1 MYSSTTSGVKVEV
14 SPLYQ
19 ADRSRRDEKCF
30 YWSFDITIR
39 NLGDV
44 KIYLTSRHWIV
55 HDENEK
61 LYEIHGSGVNGAQPL
76 IKAKESFT
84 HASGCPLA
92 TPSGRMRGILRF
104 LDQDRV
110 SFDVRVPEFP
120 FTNPHAA
127 LIS

>member
-1 MYSSTTSGVKVEV
+1 MYSSTTSGVKVDV
-14 SPLYQ
+14 TPVYQ
-19 ADRSRRDEKCF
+19 EDRSKPDKKYYF
-30 YWSFDITIR
+30 WSFDIVIH

-55 HDENEK
+55 HDENNK
-61 LYEIHGSGVNGAQPL
+61 LYEIHGSGVNGGQPM
-76 IKAKESFT
+76 IKPQDSFT

-120 FTNPHAA
+120 FVNPNAT
-127 LIS
+127 LTG

>member
-14 SPLYQ
+14 SPQYQ
-19 ADRSRRDEKCF
+19 EDRSRPDKKYF
-30 YWSFDITIR
+30 YWSFDITIH

-61 LYEIHGSGVNGAQPL
+61 LYEIHGSGVNGSQPL

-104 LDQDRV
+104 LDQDRIA
-110 SFDVRVPEFP
+110 FDVRVPEFP
-120 FTNPHAA
+120 FTNPNAA
-127 LIS
+127 LTG